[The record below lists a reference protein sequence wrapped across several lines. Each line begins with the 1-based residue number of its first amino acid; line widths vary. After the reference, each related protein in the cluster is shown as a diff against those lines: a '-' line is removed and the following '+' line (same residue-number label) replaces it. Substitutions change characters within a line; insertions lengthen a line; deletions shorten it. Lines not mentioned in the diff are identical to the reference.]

1 MFACSP
7 ALNALGDMLV
17 SVRCILAATS
27 PTHDAAALQ
36 RPRQRLR
43 EALKQR
49 RPGLRRILFSCM
61 AGLAEAALLN
71 LRLPY
76 PKILTAILR
85 NRLASSSPRTIL
97 YLYWTALAVYRTE
110 PGGFPRN
117 PSQPRLHHTR
127 CSRHVF
133 LNHGIAR

>member
-1 MFACSP
+1 
-7 ALNALGDMLV
+7 
-17 SVRCILAATS
+17 
-27 PTHDAAALQ
+27 
-36 RPRQRLR
+36 
-43 EALKQR
+43 
-49 RPGLRRILFSCM
+49 M

-117 PSQPRLHHTR
+117 PSQLTPYTL
-127 CSRHVF
+127 F
-133 LNHGIAR
+133 EARVSEPWNREMVAAC